1 MEEEKKETKK
11 DNIQHKIKEQTEKKI
26 NDILTQGVQAG
37 NIDMLYKLV
46 DIHKDI
52 ANEEYWKNKE
62 EVMEMNY
69 RDYGED
75 GYGRRGVPG
84 TGRGRYRDGSY
95 GRRGVPGSGRGRYR
109 GNYAMDEMMENYE
122 NYNEANE
129 ESMRGNYGAEGEMV
143 KSVEGIMKNIYE
155 IVEELSDT
163 EVPEVEKII
172 KRYAKKISE
181 M

>member
-46 DIHKDI
+46 DIHKDM

-69 RDYGED
+69 REYGNYGEE
-75 GYGRRGVPG
+75 
-84 TGRGRYRDGSY
+84 RYNESSY
-95 GRRGVPGSGRGRYR
+95 GRRGVPGSGRSRRRYSAR
-109 GNYAMDEMMENYE
+109 GNYRGHEMLDEMQEHY
-122 NYNEANE
+122 
-129 ESMRGNYGAEGEMV
+129 GNYSENRDTYGNKQGTIKSLEYMLESVVDFVEML
-143 KSVEGIMKNIYE
+143 KEDATSQ
-155 IVEELSDT
+155 EEMQL
-163 EVPEVEKII
+163 I
-172 KRYAKKISE
+172 KKYTKEISE

>member
-46 DIHKDI
+46 DIHKDM

-69 RDYGED
+69 REYGNYEED
-75 GYGRRGVPG
+75 
-84 TGRGRYRDGSY
+84 RYNEGSY
-95 GRRGVPGSGRGRYR
+95 GRRGVPGSGRGRRRYSAR
-109 GNYAMDEMMENYE
+109 GNYRGHEVLEDMYNNYGE
-122 NYNEANE
+122 YSDARE
-129 ESMRGNYGAEGEMV
+129 EYSRGNYGAKQGTMKSLEYMLESVVEFVEML
-143 KSVEGIMKNIYE
+143 KEDASSQ
-155 IVEELSDT
+155 EEVQL
-163 EVPEVEKII
+163 I
-172 KRYAKKISE
+172 KKYTKQISE